1 MADNS
6 PTIINKKPFDLR
18 EAIVL
23 LDVYLLEKH
32 KDLKRTESVRIA
44 SERLRDLAARQ
55 GLSISDSFRSPTG
68 LQNRLRSIA
77 GIYEGKESVS
87 APGTEAFRE
96 AVALYKNDRQR
107 FQQILWEAE
116 GVSPHKSV
124 RKAKKATGKI
134 VHTKFV
140 RTKKDQQL
148 KDKYPACFNDVY
160 YALKRLCDKNEAGV
174 TSTDVFVEL
183 GRRIKRKDILV
194 ILNGAS
200 WSKAL
205 TGAHFVFY
213 DKEQEER
220 KKRQMDEALK
230 TAENV
235 FFAWLPS
242 VIPPH
247 ALDDVKNSYKIV
259 SSMLVQKKVLA
270 QPLLATTQI
279 GQVEYALKQV
289 KRVFGGKRL
298 RNNATKLSAAY
309 LTYLRENKK
318 TQPAQ
323 AETPMVDVQEDWIR
337 FDFTNAQS
345 FERTSPV
352 YCCIDGTVVD
362 GRTWARILVAI
373 VEQEISN
380 ENSALEA
387 LYKKPLYANKA
398 NRPFF
403 MKKKIDGLNC
413 SELSNGYWINVNWG
427 IPRLM
432 EIIQAFCLHCGYD
445 KKRVVLYGVPKGT
458 GKEEN
463 IDRKPFDIPESVILL
478 DVYLL
483 ERKNQLT
490 RTEASTIASKRLR
503 NLAVQRGIS
512 ISDSFRSPRG
522 LQNRLRSIGGLYEE
536 QESAS
541 APGTEAF
548 REAVSLYKND
558 RPRFQQILQ
567 DASSPILQIVEKKSE
582 ETRST
587 RAIDINRAVTCLR
600 DAGLQGLTVHE
611 LIDLVQPNAA
621 VSPTRSALDE
631 NQNVIAMPEN
641 RYMHVDSFVDLDE
654 AEEILG
660 TILRTHFA
668 QFDGYSNNQL
678 LFRAASQELSLFLN
692 DNDCENVEAVYAIA
706 RFLFE
711 KKAAAGEPYKFS
723 APHIF
728 EREPDYP
735 MTLRGLM
742 INLAR
747 NNGGVLNASD
757 AKSYLQKTMLV
768 YGSIGQLLQIG
779 SSNTFLIYDSERYIL
794 SETIGINDA
803 WCRQMHDKLDDLFR
817 KANVAYV
824 IPRDISTAWLDTLP
838 PLPLG
843 LTWTHLLL
851 QEVLDKYPAIGF
863 KSISPDLNQTHDT
876 LAAAFVPADSPLQS
890 FPDVVTLFMEERHTL
905 PRRMS
910 GEELRQELREAG
922 MLEAGEM
929 IYALPKALD
938 DYRFAWTD
946 ENKTVLVRGN
956 K

>member
-1 MADNS
+1 MANTS
-6 PTIINKKPFDLR
+6 NTIINVKPFDVQ
-18 EAIVL
+18 EAVIL
-23 LDVYLLEKH
+23 LDVYLHEK
-32 KDLKRTESVRIA
+32 KNNLRRTESAQIA
-44 SERLRDLAARQ
+44 SRRLRELAARR
-55 GLSISDSFRSPTG
+55 SMEVSDSFRSPSG

-77 GIYEGKESVS
+77 GLYEGKESVS
-87 APGTEAFRE
+87 APGTDAFRE

-107 FQQILWEAE
+107 FQQILCEAE
-116 GVSPHKSV
+116 GVSPHESGYNP
-124 RKAKKATGKI
+124 KKATGKI

-140 RTKKDQQL
+140 RTKRDQQL
-148 KDKYPACFNDVY
+148 KDKYSSCFNDIY
-160 YALKRLCDKNEAGV
+160 YAIKRLCNKKNTGV
-174 TSTDVFVEL
+174 TSTDVFLEL
-183 GRRIKRKDILV
+183 DRRVKRKDILE

-205 TGAHFVFY
+205 TGARYVFY

-220 KKRQMDEALK
+220 KKRQMDESLK
-230 TAENV
+230 KAENE

-247 ALDDVKNSYKIV
+247 ALDDVKNSYKVV
-259 SSMLVQKKVLA
+259 SSMLVQKKVLV

-323 AETPMVDVQEDWIR
+323 AETPMVDAQEDWIR

-380 ENSALEA
+380 ENPALEA

-403 MKKKIDGLNC
+403 MKKRIEGLNC

-445 KKRVVLYGVPKGT
+445 KKQVIIYGVPKG
-458 GKEEN
+458 
-463 IDRKPFDIPESVILL
+463 
-478 DVYLL
+478 
-483 ERKNQLT
+483 
-490 RTEASTIASKRLR
+490 
-503 NLAVQRGIS
+503 
-512 ISDSFRSPRG
+512 
-522 LQNRLRSIGGLYEE
+522 
-536 QESAS
+536 SAS
-541 APGTEAF
+541 VKGD
-548 REAVSLYKND
+548 N
-558 RPRFQQILQ
+558 
-567 DASSPILQIVEKKSE
+567 ASSKKPVD
-582 ETRST
+582 RSFDMDK
-587 RAIDINRAVTCLR
+587 AEACLR
-600 DAGLQGLTVHE
+600 DAGLQGLTVQE

-621 VSPTRSALDE
+621 VSPTRNALDE

-654 AEEILG
+654 AEEGLG
-660 TILRTHFA
+660 SILRTHFA
-668 QFDGYSNNQL
+668 QFGGYSNNQL
-678 LFRAASQELSLFLN
+678 LFRAASQELSMFLN

-768 YGSIGQLLQIG
+768 YGSMGQLLQIG
-779 SSNTFLIYDSERYIL
+779 SANTFLIYDSERYLL
-794 SETIGINDA
+794 SEAIGINDL

-876 LAAAFVPADSPLQS
+876 LSAAFVPADSPLQS

>member
-6 PTIINKKPFDLR
+6 HTIINKKPFDLR
-18 EAIVL
+18 EATVL

-32 KDLKRTESVRIA
+32 TNLKRTESARIA

-220 KKRQMDEALK
+220 KKRQMDESLK
-230 TAENV
+230 KAENV

-247 ALDDVKNSYKIV
+247 ALEDVKNSYKVV
-259 SSMLVQKKVLA
+259 SSMLIQKKVLA
-270 QPLLATTQI
+270 QPILATTQI

-298 RNNATKLSAAY
+298 RNNAAKLLAAY

-323 AETPMVDVQEDWIR
+323 TEPPMVDVQEDWIR

-352 YCCIDGTVVD
+352 YCCIDRTVFD

-373 VEQEISN
+373 VEHEISN
-380 ENSALEA
+380 DNPALET
-387 LYKKPLYANKA
+387 LYNKPLYANKA

-403 MKKKIDGLNC
+403 MKKKIEGLNC

-445 KKRVVLYGVPKGT
+445 KKQVIVYGAPKGSS
-458 GKEEN
+458 
-463 IDRKPFDIPESVILL
+463 SVKG
-478 DVYLL
+478 D
-483 ERKNQLT
+483 N
-490 RTEASTIASKRLR
+490 
-503 NLAVQRGIS
+503 
-512 ISDSFRSPRG
+512 
-522 LQNRLRSIGGLYEE
+522 
-536 QESAS
+536 
-541 APGTEAF
+541 
-548 REAVSLYKND
+548 
-558 RPRFQQILQ
+558 
-567 DASSPILQIVEKKSE
+567 ASSKKPVDRSFNMEKAE
-582 ETRST
+582 
-587 RAIDINRAVTCLR
+587 ACLR
-600 DAGLQGLTVHE
+600 DAGLQGLTVQE

-621 VSPTRSALDE
+621 VSPTRNALDE

-654 AEEILG
+654 AEEGLG

-668 QFDGYSNNQL
+668 QFGGYSNNQL
-678 LFRAASQELSLFLN
+678 LFRAASQELSMFLN

-711 KKAAAGEPYKFS
+711 KKAAAGKPYKFS

-728 EREPDYP
+728 ECEPDYP

-757 AKSYLQKTMLV
+757 AKSYLQKTMLI

-794 SETIGINDA
+794 SEAIGINDL
-803 WCRQMHDKLDDLFR
+803 WCHQMRDKLDDLFR

-824 IPRDISTAWLDTLP
+824 IPRDINTTWLDTLP

-843 LTWTHLLL
+843 LAWTHLLL

-876 LAAAFVPADSPLQS
+876 LSAAFVPTDSPLQS
-890 FPDVVTLFMEERHTL
+890 FPDVVALFMEERHSL

-910 GEELRQELREAG
+910 GEELRHELRDAG

-946 ENKTVLVRGN
+946 ENKTVLVLGN

>member
-1 MADNS
+1 MAKRPNS
-6 PTIINKKPFDLR
+6 DVVIMKPFDVQ
-18 EAIVL
+18 EAVVL
-23 LDVYLLEKH
+23 LDIYLHEKNNN
-32 KDLKRTESVRIA
+32 LRRTEASQIA
-44 SERLRDLAARQ
+44 SRRLRALAARR
-55 GLSISDSFRSPTG
+55 GMEVSDSFRSPTG

-77 GIYEGKESVS
+77 GLYEGKESVS
-87 APGTEAFRE
+87 APGTEVFRE

-107 FQQILWEAE
+107 FQQILCEAE
-116 GVSPHKSV
+116 RVPPHKSV
-124 RKAKKATGKI
+124 QKPKKATGKI

-140 RTKKDQQL
+140 HTKKDQQL
-148 KDKYPACFNDVY
+148 KDKYPTCFNDVY

-174 TSTDVFVEL
+174 TSTDVFLEL
-183 GRRIKRKDILV
+183 ERRVKRKDILV
-194 ILNGAS
+194 VLHGAS

-205 TGAHFVFY
+205 TRACYVFY
-213 DKEQEER
+213 DKERVER
-220 KKRQMDEALK
+220 KKRQMDESLK
-230 TAENV
+230 KAENE

-247 ALDDVKNSYKIV
+247 TLDDVKNSYKIV
-259 SSMLVQKKVLA
+259 SSMLVQKKVLE

-279 GQVEYALKQV
+279 GQIEYALKQV
-289 KRVFGGKRL
+289 KRVFGSKRL
-298 RNNATKLSAAY
+298 RNNATKLLAAY

-318 TQPAQ
+318 TPPTQ

-403 MKKKIDGLNC
+403 LKKKIEGLNC

-445 KKRVVLYGVPKGT
+445 KKQVIIYGAPKG
-458 GKEEN
+458 
-463 IDRKPFDIPESVILL
+463 
-478 DVYLL
+478 
-483 ERKNQLT
+483 
-490 RTEASTIASKRLR
+490 
-503 NLAVQRGIS
+503 
-512 ISDSFRSPRG
+512 
-522 LQNRLRSIGGLYEE
+522 
-536 QESAS
+536 SAS
-541 APGTEAF
+541 VKRDSSSSKKPVDRSFDMEKAEA
-548 REAVSLYKND
+548 
-558 RPRFQQILQ
+558 
-567 DASSPILQIVEKKSE
+567 
-582 ETRST
+582 
-587 RAIDINRAVTCLR
+587 CLR
-600 DAGLQGLTVHE
+600 DAGLQGLTIQE

-654 AEEILG
+654 AEEGLG
-660 TILRTHFA
+660 TILHTHFA
-668 QFDGYSNNQL
+668 QFGGYSNNQL
-678 LFRAASQELSLFLN
+678 LFRAASQELSMFLN

-711 KKAAAGEPYKFS
+711 KKAAAGKPYKFS

-768 YGSIGQLLQIG
+768 YGSMGQLLQIG
-779 SSNTFLIYDSERYIL
+779 SANTFLIYDSERYLL
-794 SETIGINDA
+794 SEAIGINDL

-817 KANVAYV
+817 EANVAYV

-851 QEVLDKYPAIGF
+851 QEVLDKYPDIGF

-876 LAAAFVPADSPLQS
+876 LSAAFVPLESPLQT
-890 FPDVVTLFMEERHTL
+890 FPDVVTLFMEDRHEL
-905 PRRMS
+905 PMRIP
-910 GEELRQELREAG
+910 GEELRLELREAG

-946 ENKTVLVRGN
+946 ENKMVLIRGN